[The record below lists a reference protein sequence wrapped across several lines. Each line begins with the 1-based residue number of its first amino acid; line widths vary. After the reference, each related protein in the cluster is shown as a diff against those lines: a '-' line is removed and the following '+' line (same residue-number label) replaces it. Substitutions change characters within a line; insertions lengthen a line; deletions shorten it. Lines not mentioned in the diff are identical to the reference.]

1 MPKFNS
7 HRIKTENII
16 TQGLSSFNAS
26 VIIMELLQENSTKY
40 AAHAKEYKL
49 ISKYSERDCFGEF
62 LHFSN
67 LLSVWLNIT
76 SCCHYVTETFS
87 ATFNK
92 AHSQLTPTF
101 SIALS
106 HHPFGSL
113 NFGFNLW
120 LLKVLTWI
128 GLRKHIHIS
137 KVPFKKEKT
146 HSQSHMSKL
155 FNHDF

>member
-1 MPKFNS
+1 MSKFSS

-26 VIIMELLQENSTKY
+26 VIITESLQENSTKY

-76 SCCHYVTETFS
+76 SCCHYVTETSS

-92 AHSQLTPTF
+92 AHWQLTPTF

-106 HHPFGSL
+106 HRPFL
-113 NFGFNLW
+113 ELKFW
-120 LLKVLTWI
+120 LQFVATKSTYLDRT
-128 GLRKHIHIS
+128 
-137 KVPFKKEKT
+137 
-146 HSQSHMSKL
+146 
-155 FNHDF
+155 